1 MRDLRKDGSGGRLT
15 DSRNGRQQI
24 APALEVRM
32 VVEVLANLPLN
43 LRDLFV
49 ERGDDLPNRGRNRR
63 LRPTI
68 VRTRIAS
75 LGLS

>member
-1 MRDLRKDGSGGRLT
+1 
-15 DSRNGRQQI
+15 
-24 APALEVRM
+24 M